1 MRNTLKAATLESK
14 FPLLAVEEG
23 CILSKDADITVAF
36 EVELPE
42 LYTVTSAEYEAIHA
56 AWCKAIRVL
65 PDFSIVHK
73 QDWFVREEYRPELQ
87 KEEMS
92 FLSRS
97 FERHFNERPYLDH
110 TCYLFLTKTT
120 KERSRRQSNWS
131 TLCRGHIVPKEI
143 RDKDAA
149 AKFIEAAEQF
159 ERIMN
164 DSGFIRLRRL
174 TSDEITGTAN
184 KAGLIEKYFSLTPEN
199 TACLQDIALAPDEMR
214 IGDNIL
220 CLHTL
225 SDAEDMPSS
234 VATDTRYEKLST
246 DRSDCPLSF
255 ASPVG
260 LLLPCNHIYNQ
271 YVLIDN
277 SEENLQRFEKSARN
291 MQSLSRYSRSNQIN
305 KEWIDEY
312 LNEAH
317 SLGLTSV
324 RAHFNVMAWSDDRE
338 ELKHIKNDAGS
349 QLAAMEC
356 TPRHNTV
363 DCPTLFWAAIPGNEA
378 DFPAE
383 ESFYTFI
390 EQAVCLFTEETNY
403 RSSLSPFG
411 IKMVDRLTGK
421 PLHLDI
427 SDLPM
432 KRGVTTNRNKF
443 VLGPSGSGKSFF
455 TNHLTR
461 QYYEQGT
468 HIVLIDTGNSYQGLC
483 EMIRRKTG
491 GEDGIYYTYTD
502 ENPISFNPFF
512 TDDKVFDIEKRESIK
527 TLLLTLWKKDTE
539 PATRAEEVAL
549 SNAVALYI
557 ERIKRDTA
565 VIPSFNTFYEFVKSD
580 YRTVLEEKQVR
591 EKDFDIAG
599 FLNVLEPYYRGGEYD
614 YLLNSDKQLDLLQ
627 KRFIVFE
634 IDAIKDHPILFPV
647 TTIIIMEL
655 FINKMRRLKGIRKM
669 ILIEEAWKAIAS
681 ANMASY
687 IKYLCAPVQ
696 AA

>member
-1 MRNTLKAATLESK
+1 MR
-14 FPLLAVEEG
+14 V
-23 CILSKDADITVAF
+23 
-36 EVELPE
+36 
-42 LYTVTSAEYEAIHA
+42 
-56 AWCKAIRVL
+56 
-65 PDFSIVHK
+65 
-73 QDWFVREEYRPELQ
+73 
-87 KEEMS
+87 
-92 FLSRS
+92 
-97 FERHFNERPYLDH
+97 
-110 TCYLFLTKTT
+110 
-120 KERSRRQSNWS
+120 
-131 TLCRGHIVPKEI
+131 
-143 RDKDAA
+143 
-149 AKFIEAAEQF
+149 
-159 ERIMN
+159 
-164 DSGFIRLRRL
+164 
-174 TSDEITGTAN
+174 
-184 KAGLIEKYFSLTPEN
+184 
-199 TACLQDIALAPDEMR
+199 
-214 IGDNIL
+214 GDNIL

-225 SDAEDMPSS
+225 SDTEDLPSA
-234 VATDTRYEKLST
+234 VATDSRYEKLST
-246 DRSDCPLSF
+246 DRSDCRLSF

-260 LLLPCNHIYNQ
+260 LLLSCNHLYNQ

-277 SEENLQRFEKSARN
+277 SEENLQRFEKNARN

-338 ELKHIKNDAGS
+338 ELKRIKNDTGS
-349 QLAAMEC
+349 QLATMEC

-363 DCPTLFWAAIPGNEA
+363 DCPALFWAAIPGNEA

-383 ESFYTFI
+383 ESFYTFT
-390 EQAVCLFTEETNY
+390 EQAVCFFTEETNY
-403 RSSLSPFG
+403 RSSPSPFG

-432 KRGVTTNRNKF
+432 KKGVITNRNKF
-443 VLGPSGSGKSFF
+443 ILGPSGSGKSFF

-491 GEDGIYYTYTD
+491 GEDGIYFTYTD
-502 ENPISFNPFF
+502 ETPIAFNPFY

-557 ERIKRDTA
+557 ERIKRDA
-565 VIPSFNTFYEFVKSD
+565 DIVPSFNTFYEYMRDDYRKELAQRDIKVEKSD
-580 YRTVLEEKQVR
+580 FNIDNMLTTMRQ
-591 EKDFDIAG
+591 
-599 FLNVLEPYYRGGEYD
+599 YYRGGRYD
-614 YLLNSDKQLDLLQ
+614 FLLNSTENIDLLG

-634 IDAIKDHPILFPV
+634 IDSIKENRELFPV
-647 TTIIIMEL
+647 VTIIIMEA
-655 FINKMRRLKGIRKM
+655 FINKMRRLKGVRKQ
-669 ILIEEAWKAIAS
+669 LIVEEAWKALSS
-681 ANMASY
+681 ANMAEY
-687 IKYLCAPVQ
+687 LRYMYKTVRKYYGEAIVVTQEVDDIISSPVVKESIINNSDCKILLDQRKYMNKFDQIQ
-696 AA
+696 ALLGLTEKEKSQILSINMANNPSRLYKEVWIGLGGTQSAVYATEVSAEEYLAYTTEETEKVEVYRLAEKLGDDIEAAIRQLAERRRNKE